1 MTGTKHQIAPLPDA
15 ASRLSDHHS
24 LSLPTLCARIDALP
38 IRPREM
44 QDTA

>member
-1 MTGTKHQIAPLPDA
+1 MTVVKHQIAPLPDA
-15 ASRLSDHHS
+15 ASRLRDHHS

-38 IRPREM
+38 MRPREM